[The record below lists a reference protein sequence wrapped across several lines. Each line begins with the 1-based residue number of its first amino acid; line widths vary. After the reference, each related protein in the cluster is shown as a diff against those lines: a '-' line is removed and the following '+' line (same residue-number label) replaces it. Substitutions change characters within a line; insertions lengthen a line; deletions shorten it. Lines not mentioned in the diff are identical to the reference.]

1 MTVGLD
7 TRMDVYTRGSG
18 GAFDVLDKADIP
30 CRFFHIRSLP
40 SATGEE
46 RSELA
51 AIRNLHYSPV
61 VDGES
66 YTLPDRCQIEV
77 VEDGVTRRYNPKFG
91 TEGDIRP
98 FAAVIQRRIDVVRAE
113 EG

>member
-1 MTVGLD
+1 MTIGLRQ
-7 TRMDVYTRGSG
+7 TMDVYTRGSG
-18 GAFDVLDKADIP
+18 GAFDVLDQAAVRCQFWHVSVKPA
-30 CRFFHIRSLP
+30 
-40 SATGEE
+40 ATSED

-51 AIRNLHYSPV
+51 ALRNLHYDP
-61 VDGES
+61 S

-77 VEDGVTRRYNPKFG
+77 EEDGVTRRYNPRFG